1 MKQLCTKNQV
11 MEVAWS
17 GLRSVYP
24 YTASRYE
31 GVRGDDEVEKLKQP
45 LIGRDDY
52 DPDEDDD
59 DYDNALLDEEAG
71 LLSSYDS
78 YDRDEIKYANAQ
90 KIHKQQQSAY
100 GGGFMAS
107 VEPKFLRSISKITEL
122 AASAFKASPL
132 SSLAAST
139 PKKKDEYYGARNSA
153 GMISSIRS
161 VVRTRRKTETMEDIT
176 EKALARIAMLTI
188 ACTVLLLL
196 GVSAH
201 AS

>member
-1 MKQLCTKNQV
+1 

-17 GLRSVYP
+17 GFRSVYP
-24 YTASRYE
+24 YSSSRYG
-31 GVRGDDEVEKLKQP
+31 GVRDDDEVEKLKQP
-45 LIGRDDY
+45 LIGRDEY
-52 DPDEDDD
+52 DPADD
-59 DYDNALLDEEAG
+59 DYDNALEDEEAG
-71 LLSSYDS
+71 LLSSSCDAYG
-78 YDRDEIKYANAQ
+78 RDHIKYANAQ
-90 KIHKQQQSAY
+90 TTYKQQQRAY

-107 VEPKFLRSISKITEL
+107 VEPKFLRSISKLTEL
-122 AASAFKASPL
+122 AASAYKASPL
-132 SSLAAST
+132 SSLAA
-139 PKKKDEYYGARNSA
+139 PKAKEKDDYYGARNSA

>member
-1 MKQLCTKNQV
+1 

-17 GLRSVYP
+17 GFRSVYP
-24 YTASRYE
+24 YSASRYE
-31 GVRGDDEVEKLKQP
+31 GVCGDEEVEKLKQP
-45 LIGRDDY
+45 LIGRDEY
-52 DPDEDDD
+52 DPADDD
-59 DYDNALLDEEAG
+59 DDNYSYDNALEDEEAG
-71 LLSSYDS
+71 LLLHSYGDNHGHC
-78 YDRDEIKYANAQ
+78 RDQIKYANA
-90 KIHKQQQSAY
+90 KSTYKQQQSAY

-132 SSLAAST
+132 SSFAAA
-139 PKKKDEYYGARNSA
+139 PKAKEKDDNYGSRNSA

-161 VVRTRRKTETMEDIT
+161 VVRTRRKTETTEDIT

>member
-1 MKQLCTKNQV
+1 

-17 GLRSVYP
+17 GFRNVYP
-24 YTASRYE
+24 YSSSRYE
-31 GVRGDDEVEKLKQP
+31 SVRGDDEVEKLKQP
-45 LIGRDDY
+45 LIGHDKY
-52 DPDEDDD
+52 DPADDD
-59 DYDNALLDEEAG
+59 EYDNALEDEEVG
-71 LLSSYDS
+71 LLFSSCDAYDH
-78 YDRDEIKYANAQ
+78 DQIKYANAQ
-90 KIHKQQQSAY
+90 TTYKQQQSAY

-107 VEPKFLRSISKITEL
+107 VEPKFLRSISKLTEL

-132 SSLAAST
+132 SSLAT
-139 PKKKDEYYGARNSA
+139 PKAREKDDYYGARNSA

-161 VVRTRRKTETMEDIT
+161 VVRTRRKTETTEDIT

-196 GVSAH
+196 GISVH